1 MGDEDLVRAVVALPV
16 AVLWPIGLPGR
27 LDRRPHA
34 VLAVATAALLCAPLL
49 DRVAGWA
56 VLATAAAVAAL
67 LPRPMTALDRA
78 GQTRAA
84 RAGGA
89 APLVPLALAALVTA
103 ALAALLVDPGRAA
116 DGVGAALGEQDVAV
130 VAAGAL
136 TALFIAGAVLG
147 ALLRPLADRITD
159 AGVTPPGLARAGL
172 YIGWLERG
180 LVFTFLVT
188 GQPEAAALALT
199 AKSVARFPAFSS
211 GSEALAEYVLIG
223 TLASFV
229 LVTLAAIATR
239 ALLGLP
245 AL

>member
-27 LDRRPHA
+27 LGRVPHA
-34 VLAVATAALLCAPLL
+34 VLAVATVVLLCAPAL
-49 DRVAGWA
+49 DGVAGW
-56 VLATAAAVAAL
+56 VVVAAGAGIAAL
-67 LPRPMTALDRA
+67 LPRPMTALEHA
-78 GQTRAA
+78 GRPAGA
-84 RAGGA
+84 RGHGA
-89 APLVPLALAALVTA
+89 APLVPLALAALVSA
-103 ALAALLVDPGRAA
+103 ALAAVVVDAGRAV

-136 TALFIAGAVLG
+136 TALFIAGAMLG
-147 ALLRPLADRITD
+147 ALLRPLAERITD
-159 AGVTPPGLARAGL
+159 TGVEPQGFARAGL

-180 LVFTFLVT
+180 LVFTFLVA

-199 AKSVARFPAFSS
+199 AKSVARFPAFST

-223 TLASFV
+223 TLASFG
-229 LVTLAAIATR
+229 LATLTAIATR